1 MADKKVTQLT
11 ALTSPNDEDLL
22 LMVDDPNGTPVSK
35 SITVKTFLGAL
46 PSNTAITGDL
56 TVTANGSFT
65 GSNVNFT
72 SNVVVTGTATI
83 TQAVVAS
90 DRLTIKTSRT
100 PSDNN
105 ATTQLGTPVTDRPHD
120 GTLFW
125 DSNYLYVAVSNT
137 VIKRVALS
145 VFS

>member
-90 DRLTIKTSRT
+90 DRLTIKTTKT

>member
-22 LMVDDPNGTPVSK
+22 LIVDDPNGTPVSK

-46 PSNTAITGDL
+46 PSNTSITGNL
-56 TVTANGSFT
+56 TVSANGSYT

-72 SNVVVTGTATI
+72 SNVVVTGKATI

-90 DRLTIKTSRT
+90 DRLTIKTSKS
-100 PSDNN
+100 PSNNN
-105 ATTQLGTPVTDRPHD
+105 ATTQLGSPTTDRPHD

-137 VIKRVALS
+137 IIKRVALS

>member
-22 LMVDDPNGTPVSK
+22 LIVDDPNGTPVSK

-46 PSNTAITGDL
+46 PSNTSITGDL
-56 TVTANGSFT
+56 TVSANGSYT

-72 SNVVVTGTATI
+72 SNVVVTGKATI

-90 DRLTIKTSRT
+90 DRFTIKTSKT
-100 PSDNN
+100 PSNNN
-105 ATTQLGTPVTDRPHD
+105 ATTALGSPTSDRPWD

-125 DSNYLYVAVSNT
+125 SNNYLYVAISNT

>member
-22 LMVDDPNGTPVSK
+22 LIVDDPNGTPVSK

-46 PSNTAITGDL
+46 PSNTSITGNL
-56 TVTANGSFT
+56 TVSANGSYT

-72 SNVVVTGTATI
+72 SNVVVTGKATI

-90 DRLTIKTSRT
+90 DRFTIKTSKT
-100 PSDNN
+100 PSINN
-105 ATTQLGTPVTDRPHD
+105 ATTALGSPTSDRPWD

-125 DSNYLYVAVSNT
+125 SNNYLYVAISNT

>member
-22 LMVDDPNGTPVSK
+22 LIVDDPNGTPVSK

>member
-22 LMVDDPNGTPVSK
+22 LIVDDPNGTPVSK

-46 PSNTAITGDL
+46 PSNTSITGNL
-56 TVTANGSFT
+56 TVSANGSYT

-90 DRLTIKTSRT
+90 DRLTIKTTRT
-100 PSDNN
+100 PSNNN
-105 ATTQLGTPVTDRPHD
+105 ATTQLGSPTSDRPHD

-137 VIKRVALS
+137 IIKRVALS

>member
-90 DRLTIKTSRT
+90 DRLTIKTTKT

-137 VIKRVALS
+137 VVKRVALS

>member
-90 DRLTIKTSRT
+90 DRLTIKTTKT
-100 PSDNN
+100 PSNNN

-137 VIKRVALS
+137 VVKRVALS

>member
-22 LMVDDPNGTPVSK
+22 LLVDDPNGTPVSK

>member
-11 ALTSPNDEDLL
+11 ALSSPNDEDLL
-22 LMVDDPNGTPVSK
+22 LIVDDPNGTPVSK
-35 SITVKTFLGAL
+35 AITIKTFLGAL
-46 PSNTAITGDL
+46 PSNTSITGDL

-72 SNVVVTGTATI
+72 SNVVVTGTATL

-90 DRLTIKTSRT
+90 DRLTIKTTKT

-125 DSNYLYVAVSNT
+125 DTNYLYVAISNT

>member
-22 LMVDDPNGTPVSK
+22 LIVDDPNGTPVSK

-46 PSNTAITGDL
+46 PSNTAITGNL

-90 DRLTIKTSRT
+90 DRLTIKTTKT
-100 PSDNN
+100 PSNNN
-105 ATTQLGTPVTDRPHD
+105 ATTQLGAPVTDRPHD

-137 VIKRVALS
+137 VVKRVALS

>member
-22 LMVDDPNGTPVSK
+22 LIVDDPNGTPVSK

-90 DRLTIKTSRT
+90 DRLTIKTTKT

-137 VIKRVALS
+137 VVKRVALS